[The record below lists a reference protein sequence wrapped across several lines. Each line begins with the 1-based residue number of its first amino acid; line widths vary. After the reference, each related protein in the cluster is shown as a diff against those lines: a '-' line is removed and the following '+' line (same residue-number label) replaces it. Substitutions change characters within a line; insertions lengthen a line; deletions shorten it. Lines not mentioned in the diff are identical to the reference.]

1 MRQARRATGADAAE
15 LVRLRGV
22 MLASVEGQEAPDDGW
37 RQVASETLRARLDE
51 PDPMLV
57 AFVMD
62 RPGRPGAL
70 AACAIGAVQYRLAG
84 PGNPTSETGYVFS
97 VATDPDCRPQGYSR
111 NCMTALLGWYRRRG
125 ITTIDLRATSEGEP
139 LYRSL
144 GFVPTPEAMRLKLP
158 AADAP

>member
-97 VATDPDCRPQGYSR
+97 VATDPDCRRQGYSR
-111 NCMTALLGWYRRRG
+111 SCMTALLGWYRRRG